1 MGKKNGPPILKSIK
15 SMSKIGKLERL
26 EYSLK
31 YLFEGKFPNPLG
43 EESKTLNNFFVI
55 NSVFAFRRF
64 PEKKIPGSLPE
75 LVEGKFLQLPST
87 SSGNGIIFSG
97 NHLISKIIGKISI
110 FQCCLIILVFNH
122 GNFYIMANLKY
133 IRILLKVRCS
143 CPKSSWTRVR
153 DSS

>member
-1 MGKKNGPPILKSIK
+1 MSI
-15 SMSKIGKLERL
+15 
-26 EYSLK
+26 
-31 YLFEGKFPNPLG
+31 
-43 EESKTLNNFFVI
+43 TLIFMNFFLTFRYKLVKFINAVI
-55 NSVFAFRRF
+55 TQIRRF

-87 SSGNGIIFSG
+87 WFDKLTNRSGNGIIFSG

-143 CPKSSWTRVR
+143 CPK
-153 DSS
+153 